1 VFIPRLVAGEL
12 LLKPA
17 PAEALTNLD
26 AAEKILP
33 GLADVAFLRGRAF
46 EALGRRQEAVSAYR
60 EAVDRD
66 PQGEVGA
73 AASGR
78 LRALGAA

>member
-12 LLKPA
+12 LVKPA
-17 PAEALTNLD
+17 PAEAITNLD

-33 GLADVAFLRGRAF
+33 GIADVAFLRGRAF
-46 EALGRRQEAVSAYR
+46 EALGRRQEAVDAYR

-73 AASGR
+73 AAFGR